1 MVEVRVGSPVTADAV
16 RSIEDDRKAIEYLRW
31 RTYLLAQRRKP
42 QPSWPSAVRTRIIS
56 SIREPLA
63 VPVAP
68 ARLSEEI
75 VKLGSERCLAE
86 NGDFAVLL
94 GSAEAIPNLLL
105 EIGRLRELT
114 FRAVGE
120 GTGKAR
126 DLDSFD
132 EYYGHILLW
141 SKKNQE
147 LVGAYRVGKTD
158 EILGAHG
165 INGLYTST
173 LFKYDERL
181 FEKLGPALELGRS
194 FVRPEYQRQYAPLLM
209 LWKGITRLVALHPET
224 PVLFG
229 AVSISNEYHKTS
241 REMIY
246 QFFEAR
252 MQEDELARYIVP
264 RRKFRPGLL
273 RQWDCRAMC
282 RSLRELEELS
292 EPITDVESDGKGL
305 PVLLRQYAKIGG
317 KLLGFNVDRKFSD
330 VLDGLV
336 LVDLRKTVPAVLDRY
351 MGKSAAA
358 TFRSIQRPTCT
369 ASE

>member
-1 MVEVRVGSPVTADAV
+1 M
-16 RSIEDDRKAIEYLRW
+16 
-31 RTYLLAQRRKP
+31 
-42 QPSWPSAVRTRIIS
+42 
-56 SIREPLA
+56 
-63 VPVAP
+63 
-68 ARLSEEI
+68 
-75 VKLGSERCLAE
+75 
-86 NGDFAVLL
+86 
-94 GSAEAIPNLLL
+94 
-105 EIGRLRELT
+105 
-114 FRAVGE
+114 
-120 GTGKAR
+120 
-126 DLDSFD
+126 
-132 EYYGHILLW
+132 
-141 SKKNQE
+141 
-147 LVGAYRVGKTD
+147 
-158 EILGAHG
+158 
-165 INGLYTST
+165 
-173 LFKYDERL
+173 
-181 FEKLGPALELGRS
+181 
-194 FVRPEYQRQYAPLLM
+194 
-209 LWKGITRLVALHPET
+209 
-224 PVLFG
+224 
-229 AVSISNEYHKTS
+229 SISNEYNKTS

-292 EPITDVESDGKGL
+292 EPITDLESDGKGL

-358 TFRSIQRPTCT
+358 TFRSIHRPTCT